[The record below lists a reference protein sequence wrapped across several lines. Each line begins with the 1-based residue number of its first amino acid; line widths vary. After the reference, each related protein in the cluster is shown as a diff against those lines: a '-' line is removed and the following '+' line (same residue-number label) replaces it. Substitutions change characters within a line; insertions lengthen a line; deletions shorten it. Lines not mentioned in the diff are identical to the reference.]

1 MNKSV
6 MSEEALPIN
15 SMIDGD
21 SHRLANALR
30 SINATLTGRQIPA
43 DKVSELAQTLEK
55 LASEFAAIEA
65 PGRARGFGVAKD
77 DDSAAGSGFD
87 YGSGN
92 SLSYRPISGNC
103 NALAA
108 PANYFK
114 CRDEQGQAFLKG
126 KVTFGAAFEGPPKL
140 VHGGY
145 IAAYMDEVFGIA
157 LSHSDLYEPAMTGTL
172 KTIYRMPVPLDTELT
187 YEARVTGTERRKV
200 FMHCTLKDAAG
211 TLYAEGEAI
220 FLKIDPAV
228 YALMGG

>member
-1 MNKSV
+1 

-21 SHRLANALR
+21 SHRLAAALR
-30 SINATLTGRQIPA
+30 SMNNTLTGRQIPA
-43 DKVSELAQTLEK
+43 DKVSALAATLEA
-55 LASEFAAIEA
+55 LARDFTAIEA
-65 PGRARGFGVAKD
+65 PERTRGFGVVAEEE
-77 DDSAAGSGFD
+77 SAAGSGFD

-108 PANYFK
+108 PAKYFK
-114 CRDEQGQAFLKG
+114 CRDDEGHAFLQG
-126 KVTFGAAFEGPPKL
+126 RVTFGAAFEGPPKL

-157 LSHSDLYEPAMTGTL
+157 LSHSDLSVPAMTGTL
-172 KTIYRMPVPLDTELT
+172 KTIYRLPVPLHTELT
-187 YEARVTGTERRKV
+187 YEARVTGEERRKV

-220 FLKIDPAV
+220 FLRIDPAI
-228 YALMGG
+228 YAQMGG